1 MNRVEKSKKLI
12 PLPLNCYDEAGHI
25 KPPFFLYLTC
35 LWLCKGFLILV
46 VSASMR
52 DNATV
57 LLTFFYPNNQD
68 WYMSVAPALFG
79 LFGILILS
87 LRDVLRER
95 QVLGYQRHVRGVLTL
110 GLLISLGIY
119 VSGVI
124 NLSGS
129 FELASGVLILMTLA
143 FLSYVWRSK
152 HTRLF
157 CEDSRQ

>member
-1 MNRVEKSKKLI
+1 
-12 PLPLNCYDEAGHI
+12 
-25 KPPFFLYLTC
+25 
-35 LWLCKGFLILV
+35 
-46 VSASMR
+46 
-52 DNATV
+52 
-57 LLTFFYPNNQD
+57 
-68 WYMSVAPALFG
+68 MSVAPALFG

-95 QVLGYQRHVRGVLTL
+95 QVLGYQRHIRGVLTL

-124 NLSGS
+124 NLS
-129 FELASGVLILMTLA
+129 ASGVLILMTLA

-152 HTRLF
+152 HMRLF

>member
-1 MNRVEKSKKLI
+1 
-12 PLPLNCYDEAGHI
+12 
-25 KPPFFLYLTC
+25 
-35 LWLCKGFLILV
+35 
-46 VSASMR
+46 
-52 DNATV
+52 
-57 LLTFFYPNNQD
+57 
-68 WYMSVAPALFG
+68 MSVAPALFG

-95 QVLGYQRHVRGVLTL
+95 QVLGYQRHIRGVLTL

-124 NLSGS
+124 NLS
-129 FELASGVLILMTLA
+129 SGVLILMTLA

-152 HTRLF
+152 HMRLF

>member
-1 MNRVEKSKKLI
+1 
-12 PLPLNCYDEAGHI
+12 
-25 KPPFFLYLTC
+25 
-35 LWLCKGFLILV
+35 
-46 VSASMR
+46 
-52 DNATV
+52 
-57 LLTFFYPNNQD
+57 
-68 WYMSVAPALFG
+68 MSVAPALFG